1 MELYSTFKKG
11 EKVPQAKEAGKE
23 VDQMQMIEMIVK
35 KYPTMKEKIINY
47 TTAEIKSFYEKIK
60 AVDSMGPAIES
71 DSKKSLKSMKTSKFD
86 H

>member
-71 DSKKSLKSMKTSKFD
+71 DPKKSLKSMKTSKFD